1 MKKTMQ
7 WLAAGLV
14 PMLMISPISAQDA
27 NPAAA
32 EKATEAKIPSLTF
45 YYFDG

>member
-14 PMLMISPISAQDA
+14 PMLIISPISAQETK
-27 NPAAA
+27 PAAA
-32 EKATEAKIPSLTF
+32 EKAAEAKIPTLTF
-45 YYFDG
+45 YYYDG